1 MKESID
7 FIGIGC
13 RKSATTSVFNALAMH
28 PLIIPP
34 LKDIRIHEKKQQYF
48 KECHYWERDFLSY
61 GIQTYHKKF
70 WGYLQESL
78 IYGEF
83 TPDYIIYDESLEM
96 IRDYNPD
103 IKIIAIFRNPIERLW
118 SEYRMFQRKENY
130 QLSFRELIEK
140 FADLQKPVISSNN
153 SPEKWPLYTSC
164 YGTQVEKLLRL
175 FDRQNLFLL
184 KMEELKDFATRI
196 NDIFSFLGVHTFP
209 VPVLHLNTHSSN
221 TEIPFYEE
229 LMDRFFLKEIELLEN
244 LTGWNCDDWKVQPPI
259 KKSETVNT
267 KEGPEKN
274 SSIRIWGN
282 HVKLGDENSTI
293 RDIKFSICTGVKNRN
308 ELLVQAIPSW
318 LELPATEIVIVD
330 WSSTQN
336 VKKTLAKN
344 NIADDRIKIIRVENE
359 VEFALSKVWNLA
371 LLHTKED
378 YILKID
384 SDIIVKPKR
393 ILRHRV
399 NNNTFYIGARNLHG
413 IGTFGTLWLTREMF
427 LKSNGYNE
435 RLSGWGFED
444 NDLYDRLVNNGY
456 SCNRWAKKAIKH
468 IDHPSSKRLGKNT
481 EINKFIAKES
491 PWTQDDKFY
500 EPQIK
505 YIA

>member
-1 MKESID
+1 MKNSID

-34 LKDIRIHEKKQQYF
+34 LKDIRIHSKKQQYF
-48 KECHYWERDFLSY
+48 KECHYWERDVLSC

-70 WGYLQESL
+70 WGDLKEGL

-83 TPDYIIYDESLEM
+83 TPDYIIYDDSMKM

-103 IKIIAIFRNPIERLW
+103 IKLIAIFRNPIERLW

-130 QLSFRELIEK
+130 ALSFKKLIEK
-140 FADLQKPVISSNN
+140 SADLQKPVISPDN

-164 YGTQVEKLLRL
+164 YGTQVEKLMRM
-175 FDRQNLFLL
+175 FDPQNLFLL
-184 KMEELKDFATRI
+184 KMEELKDFAARI
-196 NDIFSFLGVHTFP
+196 NDIFNFLGVHSFP
-209 VPVLHLNTHSSN
+209 VPALHLNIHPSN

-229 LMDRFFLKEIELLEN
+229 LMERFFLKEIELLES
-244 LTGWNCDDWKVQPPI
+244 LTGWNCDDWKTPPETYSGESL
-259 KKSETVNT
+259 KTEEELNEKSM
-267 KEGPEKN
+267 
-274 SSIRIWGN
+274 IRIWGN
-282 HVKLGDENSTI
+282 HVELGKENPAI
-293 RDIKFSICTGVKNRN
+293 KDIEFSICTGVRDRN
-308 ELLVQAIPSW
+308 ELLLQALPSW

-330 WSSTQN
+330 WSSTQK
-336 VKKTLAKN
+336 VKHALAQN

-359 VEFALSKVWNLA
+359 IEFAISKVWNLA
-371 LLHTKED
+371 LLNTRED

-399 NNNTFYIGARNLHG
+399 NSNTFYIGARNLHG
-413 IGTFGTLWLTREMF
+413 IGTFGTIWLTREMF

-444 NDLYDRLVNNGY
+444 NDLYNRLVKNGY
-456 SCNRWAKKAIKH
+456 SCNRWSKKAIKH
-468 IDHPSSKRLGKNT
+468 IDHPNSKRLGKNI
-481 EINKFIAKES
+481 EINRRIARES
-491 PWTQDDKFY
+491 PWTKEDTFY
-500 EPQIK
+500 KPQIK